1 MQCPKLTSK
10 TALSLRR
17 SPPKSITP
25 IQSPTPTTVS
35 NCVPIHSAVLPRC
48 RMRSDRQTDR
58 QDHSTLRCIVVHCR
72 NVGKACRPLWCFTV
86 HAVQLASS
94 TPCSGVHHILS
105 PHNSGTLW
113 KRCRKLTDHGNASR
127 RLWCVTVHYG
137 ALQCI
142 AETLQKPCGPLEC
155 FQTIAVHYDACGAS
169 SARCGKV
176 HHTHGNAKILPTSPI
191 IRLIYKSP

>member
-1 MQCPKLTSK
+1 MQRPKLTSK

-25 IQSPTPTTVS
+25 IQSPTPTTVP

-58 QDHSTLRCIVVHCR
+58 QDHSTLRCIVVHCS

-105 PHNSGTLW
+105 PHNSGTLR
-113 KRCRKLTDHGNASR
+113 KHYRKLTDHGPRGCLQTTAVRSSA
-127 RLWCVTVHYG
+127 LWCIT
-137 ALQCI
+137 
-142 AETLQKPCGPLEC
+142 ETLQKPCRPLEC
-155 FQTIAVHYDACGAS
+155 FQTIAVYYDALQC
-169 SARCGKV
+169 K
-176 HHTHGNAKILPTSPI
+176 
-191 IRLIYKSP
+191 